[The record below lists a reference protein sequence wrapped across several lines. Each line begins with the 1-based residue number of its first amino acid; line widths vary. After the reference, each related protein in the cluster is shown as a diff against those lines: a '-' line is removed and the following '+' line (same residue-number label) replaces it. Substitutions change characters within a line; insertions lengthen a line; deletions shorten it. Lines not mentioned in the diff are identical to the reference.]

1 MSDQI
6 RIFGLSNEFT
16 PDSAGWVR
24 LAPWGEH
31 PKTRTVRDVRGVRT
45 ERWVQV
51 LGRGD
56 GETLVRRAGGL
67 WGRLKRSFQ
76 SVPVYAGH
84 PDLAQVSPET
94 GKSDETPVPV
104 GGISRLEAREDGLY
118 VQVGLFPDGRTAVE
132 NEGLKYLS
140 ALWWVERI
148 DPPAGAPNGT
158 QYGKPIDLIS
168 VGLTDSPN
176 IQGGDA
182 LANQG
187 PPQGVT
193 ASAGTGAKSART
205 DGPIQEDPE
214 SKMKS
219 LLIGLLVGQGVA
231 LANDASDDAVLKSAN
246 ELLAKLRTDVTALGN
261 EKTSLTSRVTALE
274 GDLTAEKSAH
284 STTKTALETSKT
296 ALANERAIAA
306 PAIVDLAI
314 TQGRIP
320 IAEREARITRVKGAT
335 DLAAETTALANEAV
349 KHPVGAGAT
358 SGDRRED
365 SAATTADEAERK
377 LTAIANESIKSGQAA
392 DWSTAWMATKQT
404 HPALHETLAKKA

>member
-1 MSDQI
+1 MSVQVSF
-6 RIFGLSNEFT
+6 FGLANEFT

-24 LAPWGEH
+24 LAPWGAH
-31 PKTRTVRDVRGVRT
+31 PKTRTVRDARGVRT

-51 LGRGD
+51 LSRGD
-56 GETLVRRAGGL
+56 GENLVRRAGGL

-76 SVPVYAGH
+76 SVPVYARH
-84 PDLAQVSPET
+84 PDLGRVSPET
-94 GKSDETPVPV
+94 GTSDETPVPV
-104 GGISRLEAREDGLY
+104 GGISRLEAREDGIY
-118 VQVGLFPDGRTAVE
+118 VQVGLFPEGRVAVE

-148 DPPAGAPNGT
+148 DPPADAPNGT
-158 QYGKPIDLIS
+158 QFGRPIDLIS

-182 LANQG
+182 LANQA

-193 ASAGTGAKSART
+193 PSAGTGAKSART

-231 LANDASDDAVLKSAN
+231 LANDASDDVVLKSAN

-261 EKTSLTSRVTALE
+261 EKSTLTSRVTALE
-274 GDLTAEKSAH
+274 ADLVAERTAH
-284 STTKTALETSKT
+284 TTAKTALEATKA
-296 ALANERAIAA
+296 ALGNERAIAA
-306 PAIVDLAI
+306 PVIVDLAI

-320 IAEREARITRVKGAT
+320 IAEREARIARVKGAT

-349 KHPVGAGAT
+349 KHPVGGSSA
-358 SGDRRED
+358 SSDRRAD
-365 SAATTADEAERK
+365 ATAGTPDDAERK
-377 LTAIANESIKSGQAA
+377 LLALANEAVRAGQALNFT
-392 DWSTAWMATKQT
+392 DAWNATKAS